1 MSMYKGDAVL
11 SIGIVKGVYYNIR
24 ILDGLP
30 QQQPSGTVVET
41 SQRCIFLGRR
51 KPDGFSQQLRIIVTG
66 VYYEANEMVLPSSG
80 TVTRQQV
87 IVKSVQSRQRGGPQ
101 CPVVA
106 QQAQGGTVGGVD
118 QQQATLT
125 PRHNAT
131 NHATKTKAQCH
142 QQETLALVAKSQNY
156 QYQYQQH
163 QLGHQSAILHETTFS
178 PEYKATKS

>member
-1 MSMYKGDAVL
+1 MVLPSGGPVCANVLDIIVLCIMCVAQL
-11 SIGIVKGVYYNIR
+11 SISGMFLCQCRIGFEKSIGEQSKVYFSTWEYIDFPSSGQVARQLRLVKG
-24 ILDGLP
+24 
-30 QQQPSGTVVET
+30 
-41 SQRCIFLGRR
+41 FLGER

-66 VYYEANEMVLPSSG
+66 VYYKAKEMVLPSSG

-142 QQETLALVAKSQNY
+142 QQETLAPVAKS
-156 QYQYQQH
+156 
-163 QLGHQSAILHETTFS
+163 
-178 PEYKATKS
+178 